1 MKSKATSIILILVF
15 TLPFISSFLA
25 IFLSQAEDFN
35 LNPYDYARIT
45 DVEYKAVVVDEPDS
59 EGKVVI
65 TERLTF
71 DIHAASKSNLFWELW
86 RDLPEDYVDGVKVHY
101 KVNSVKQILEDGTEI
116 EYEQSSK
123 LYWNDSDY
131 VNTNAGY
138 GPGKWYHS
146 KGPYDEDM
154 ARYECVFFYVD
165 GLYREKVVFEI
176 EYEMYNAALRYNDC
190 SDLYLALYSGST
202 IKYLNSF
209 KAEILFPNEDM
220 PSAGN
225 YDVYTY
231 GTNSNDFPVTESA
244 TANPGYYTFSFELD
258 KEQLKFRPYNRYIE
272 FDLVAYGE
280 DKHIFTE
287 YAPDNDYSYDD
298 VLDEI
303 YEEQQEYASAP
314 AKYRA
319 AKIIVFVV
327 LLAVSILI
335 LIYAFTVRTR
345 MKSKHIFYN
354 PSMEIDFYRDIPSD
368 LDPNFATALV
378 FSRDKPQKDDSG
390 VFSAI
395 LLSLARKEYIELKE
409 LSVNDVEIIIK
420 NAPAPIPAP
429 IPQQVNLNDIGFDGS
444 FNMGWDLGS
453 DLAPDS
459 ASNLASNLAFNSAP
473 DSTFGFESD
482 IPAKVYEPLTTCE
495 NYYFNLLV
503 RHATNNHISMN
514 ELQSRI
520 SSDYANT
527 NTFVKNINSSI
538 VTIGVRDGYFQKASY
553 DQPKRQIRSSANKLC
568 VLGILFLILVN
579 IISYRTRMDL
589 AFGSYFIVGICCMIA
604 SIYLKKQAKKYILFT
619 QFGEDEY
626 MKWRGLYNFLNS
638 DTLIHER
645 TIIDLPLWEKYLVY
659 ATAFGLSEK
668 VIKAISIRCP
678 EAASSPILSNNYYRS
693 GRFRHTGRHFRSAV
707 RSGSHSSY
715 GGGGFGYGGGGRGGG
730 GGGGGH

>member
-1 MKSKATSIILILVF
+1 
-15 TLPFISSFLA
+15 
-25 IFLSQAEDFN
+25 
-35 LNPYDYARIT
+35 
-45 DVEYKAVVVDEPDS
+45 
-59 EGKVVI
+59 
-65 TERLTF
+65 
-71 DIHAASKSNLFWELW
+71 
-86 RDLPEDYVDGVKVHY
+86 
-101 KVNSVKQILEDGTEI
+101 
-116 EYEQSSK
+116 
-123 LYWNDSDY
+123 
-131 VNTNAGY
+131 
-138 GPGKWYHS
+138 
-146 KGPYDEDM
+146 M

-444 FNMGWDLGS
+444 FNMGWESGPN
-453 DLAPDS
+453 LAPDS
-459 ASNLASNLAFNSAP
+459 TFNSAP

-503 RHATNNHISMN
+503 RHATNNHISMSD
-514 ELQSRI
+514 LQSRI

-715 GGGGFGYGGGGRGGG
+715 GAGGFGYGGGGRGGG

>member
-314 AKYRA
+314 AKFRA

-459 ASNLASNLAFNSAP
+459 ASNLASNSAP

-730 GGGGGH
+730 GGGGGGGH